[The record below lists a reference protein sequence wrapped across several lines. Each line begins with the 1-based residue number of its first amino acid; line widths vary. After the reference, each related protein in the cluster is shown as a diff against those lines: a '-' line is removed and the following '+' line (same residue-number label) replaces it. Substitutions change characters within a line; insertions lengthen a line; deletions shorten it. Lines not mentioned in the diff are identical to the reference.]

1 MHQGT
6 VYVGSVDGAL
16 YSIDAQSG
24 SLRWRYKTDGAITGA
39 PRVADGIVYFG
50 SSDHYVYAL
59 PA

>member
-1 MHQGT
+1 

-24 SLRWRYKTDGAITGA
+24 ALRWRYKTGGAITGA
-39 PRVADGIVYFG
+39 PRVVDGIVYFG